1 MIFLT
6 NMTQKSFEKLFGK
19 KKTILNKRFQLNEE
33 ILSIFKTL
41 HLIEHLHYCEISSFL
56 FFPLI
61 FDLSILWP
69 KLTQKN
75 FFTVLPICQ
84 SNEIIQ
90 IFSLQ
95 HEKNYLIFFFFFG
108 LKRKKN
114 TIKLKIHMIQI
125 YSAFYF
131 YVYKVI

>member
-56 FFPLI
+56 FFPSI

-75 FFTVLPICQ
+75 FFTVSPICQ